1 MLEKHLVGIML
12 SIFVRKESAASV
24 QDVKGDTAG
33 VGLMGM
39 MGNKVR
45 STILDQYWT
54 RRKNDTNMFTEA

>member
-1 MLEKHLVGIML
+1 ML